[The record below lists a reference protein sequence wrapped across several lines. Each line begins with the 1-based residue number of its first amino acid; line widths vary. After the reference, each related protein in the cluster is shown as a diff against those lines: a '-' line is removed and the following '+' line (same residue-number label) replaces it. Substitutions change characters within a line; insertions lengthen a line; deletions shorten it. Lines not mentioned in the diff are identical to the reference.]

1 MMTKDDV
8 LQRLLNGEA
17 ADTIVKEMT
26 EVVNAA
32 LTEKKALD
40 EAKRKE
46 EEERVWQ
53 LKDAEVVAEV
63 LNEYLK
69 KYCGGS
75 GSDITGE
82 ALVESSSVL
91 TNVLKIADKVED
103 NVKATVKQTVKEP
116 GKPAKT
122 VVKTGQEAVDWV
134 EDVFND
140 FLKAFNI

>member
-26 EVVNAA
+26 DAINAA
-32 LTEKKALD
+32 LAEKQALD

-46 EEERVWQ
+46 EEEKAWQ

-75 GSDITGE
+75 GSDITGA
-82 ALVESSSVL
+82 ALVESSSIL
-91 TNVLKIADKVED
+91 TNMLKIADKVED
-103 NVKATVKQTVKEP
+103 SVNNVKATVKQTVKEP
-116 GKPAKT
+116 GKT
-122 VVKTGQEAVDWV
+122 VVKTGKEAQDWA
-134 EDVFND
+134 EEVFGE
-140 FLKAFNI
+140 FFRAFGI